1 MKMIIL
7 TIMLLFTTTAVF
19 ANRLGIEGPFKA
31 AGDFYRQGDYKNAI
45 QEYESILSRDS
56 ESGAVYYNLANSYF
70 KDGQLGKAILNYERA
85 KRLIPR
91 DGDLGANYK
100 FVLSQVRNYSS
111 DLEPAW
117 KVWLKQLIQSV
128 TEGEYIIALMI
139 LYLLTGLV
147 HLSRF
152 FVAGSRKNIMLLCA
166 GLSCV
171 LLILTAA
178 FVYKI
183 NDDNKTAI
191 ILKDTDA
198 RFEPRENATAH
209 FKLSEGTPVAI
220 QEKEGAWVKI
230 SRFDGKLGWVESQ
243 AIENIAR

>member
-45 QEYESILSRDS
+45 HS

-152 FVAGSRKNIMLLCA
+152 FVAGSRKNIML
-166 GLSCV
+166 
-171 LLILTAA
+171 
-178 FVYKI
+178 
-183 NDDNKTAI
+183 
-191 ILKDTDA
+191 
-198 RFEPRENATAH
+198 
-209 FKLSEGTPVAI
+209 
-220 QEKEGAWVKI
+220 
-230 SRFDGKLGWVESQ
+230 
-243 AIENIAR
+243 